1 MVALAL
7 SGSGMKLNV
16 YVDAFNLYY
25 GSLLNTSYKWLNL
38 LAFSQASFPGHQI
51 NRIRYFTARVKAR
64 PHDPDQPMRQETYF
78 RALRTLPNLTIHQ
91 GSYLEKPVRMALFP
105 VPLSGPKTVQVIK
118 SEEKGSDVN
127 IATYLLVDGFENDYE
142 GAVVISNDSDLAEP
156 IRLVRTK
163 LRRRVFILHPCSRPG
178 RSPSIELRRA
188 AGLRSGVP
196 SLVVA
201 PALLAAH
208 QFPPTLRDAIG
219 TFHKPSTW

>member
-1 MVALAL
+1 
-7 SGSGMKLNV
+7 MKLNI

-25 GSLLNTSYKWLNL
+25 GSLFGTAYKWLNL
-38 LAFSQASFPGHQI
+38 LSFTEASFPGHLI
-51 NRIRYFTARVKAR
+51 NRLRYFTARVKAR

-91 GSYLEKPVRMALFP
+91 GHYLEKPVRMPLFP
-105 VPLSGPKTVQVIK
+105 VPASGPRTVLVSK

-163 LRRRVFILHPCSRPG
+163 LRRKVFVLHPCSRG
-178 RSPSIELRRA
+178 SRSPSIELRKA
-188 AGLRSGVP
+188 AGLRSGAP
-196 SLVVA
+196 ALVVN

-208 QFPPTLRDAIG
+208 QFAPTLRDATG
-219 TFHKPSTW
+219 TFHKPATW